1 MKKSELEN
9 YIRENIISTLSE
21 NTYDAYDDYDNM
33 DLSKLNPGQ
42 KAALD
47 VWLEQYHEATFTD
60 RAGFQKM
67 INKFA
72 EVENAND
79 LADFVH
85 AEFAGDRA
93 ERQYF
98 IRQLEKAYLDDD
110 QPLDE
115 AAIKEPINLKDALD
129 RYSFGE
135 ILDTAAEH
143 YEEDGEKDMA
153 LLARQTA
160 AKFRKMLDDFD
171 GGITEDEVAVAGMD
185 DDDDKDAIRQAKAA
199 RGKNK
204 KYDIVLNSLKRVE
217 TEMRSLARKYSKA
230 DGVEKDNILK
240 KLKDLTNQRNE
251 LKNEVEK
258 YADKLV

>member
-21 NTYDAYDDYDNM
+21 NT
-33 DLSKLNPGQ
+33 
-42 KAALD
+42 
-47 VWLEQYHEATFTD
+47 LEE
-60 RAGFQKM
+60 
-67 INKFA
+67 
-72 EVENAND
+72 E
-79 LADFVH
+79 
-85 AEFAGDRA
+85 
-93 ERQYF
+93 
-98 IRQLEKAYLDDD
+98 
-110 QPLDE
+110 
-115 AAIKEPINLKDALD
+115 AIKEPINLKDALD

-171 GGITEDEVAVAGMD
+171 GGIKEDEVTVAGM

-204 KYDIVLNSLKRVE
+204 KYDIVLNDLKRVE
-217 TEMRSLARKYSKA
+217 REMRSLARDYSKA

-240 KLKDLTNQRNE
+240 KLKDLTNRRNE
-251 LKNEVEK
+251 LKQQVEK